1 MFENMK
7 YENFG
12 AAVNPKMMGAM
23 NLHKALGDTPLDF
36 FVMTSSISAVL
47 GNPGQTNY
55 SAGNSFL
62 DALAWYRN
70 QHDLVAT
77 SIALPMVLDVGVV
90 AENENIETSLS
101 RKGMYGI
108 DETEMLRG
116 FETAMTQPKPNIDE
130 PARIGSAQ
138 IILGLDPTYLAEAL
152 ASDDVV
158 DAYWYN
164 DARLNSI
171 RAHVSHILTSSTS
184 NTKSSGGD
192 FVGSLK
198 ATVAEGPS
206 AVIAAIAQHIMKR
219 CSSILMTDVEAFDFD
234 GKSIASYGL
243 DSMIGAELRN
253 WIFKEFGLDIGFQTL
268 LAPTLTFKALA
279 VMVGETVGVLESE
292 EGKGEGR

>member
-1 MFENMK
+1 MFENMTIEK
-7 YENFG
+7 F
-12 AAVNPKMMGAM
+12 ATAVNPKMMGAVS
-23 NLHKALGDTPLDF
+23 LHKALGNTDLDF

-62 DALAWYRN
+62 DALAWHRN
-70 QHDLVAT
+70 QNGLVAS

-108 DETEMLRG
+108 DEGEMLRG
-116 FETAMTQPKPNIDE
+116 FETAMMQPKPQAE
-130 PARIGSAQ
+130 SPAAIGNAQ
-138 IILGLDPTYLAEAL
+138 IILGLEPACLAAAL
-152 ASDDVV
+152 ASEDVT

-171 RAHVSHILTSSTS
+171 RAKVEEILKSSTS
-184 NTKSSGGD
+184 SSGSGGD

-198 ATVAEGPS
+198 ATVAEGPE
-206 AVIAAIAQHIMKR
+206 AVIQAIALHIMKR
-219 CSSILMTDVEAFDFD
+219 CSNILMTAVEDFDFD
-234 GKSIASYGL
+234 GKSIAAYGL

-253 WIFKEFGLDIGFQTL
+253 WLFKEFGLDMGFQTL
-268 LAPTLTFKALA
+268 LAPTLTFKALSTT
-279 VMVGETVGVLESE
+279 VGETLGVLQAQT
-292 EGKGEGR
+292 

>member
-1 MFENMK
+1 
-7 YENFG
+7 
-12 AAVNPKMMGAM
+12 M
-23 NLHKALGDTPLDF
+23 NLHKALGDMPLDF

-70 QHDLVAT
+70 QHGLVAS

-108 DETEMLRG
+108 GEAEMLRG
-116 FETAMTQPKPNIDE
+116 FETAMTQPKPDPDE
-130 PARIGSAQ
+130 PASIGSAQ
-138 IILGLDPTYLAEAL
+138 IILGLDPVYLAEAL
-152 ASDDVV
+152 ASEDVV

-164 DARLNSI
+164 DARLNGI
-171 RAHVSHILTSSTS
+171 RANVEDILNSSTS
-184 NTKSSGGD
+184 SAGSGGD

-198 ATVAEGPS
+198 ATVADGPD
-206 AVIAAIAQHIMKR
+206 AVIAAIARHIMKR
-219 CSSILMTDVEAFDFD
+219 CSSILMTDVEGFDFD
-234 GKSIASYGL
+234 GRSIAAYGL

-268 LAPTLTFKALA
+268 LAPTLTFKALS
-279 VMVGETVGVLESE
+279 VTVGETLGVLKMD
-292 EGKGEGR
+292 EGVGR

>member
-12 AAVNPKMMGAM
+12 AAVNPKMTGAM

-70 QHDLVAT
+70 RHGLVAS

-108 DETEMLRG
+108 DEAEMLRG
-116 FETAMTQPKPNIDE
+116 FETAMTQPKPDPDE
-130 PARIGSAQ
+130 PASIGSAQ
-138 IILGLDPTYLAEAL
+138 IILGLDPVYLAEAL
-152 ASDDVV
+152 ASEDVV

-164 DARLNSI
+164 DARLNGI
-171 RAHVSHILTSSTS
+171 RANVEDILNSSTS
-184 NTKSSGGD
+184 SAGSGGD

-198 ATVAEGPS
+198 ATVADGPD
-206 AVIAAIAQHIMKR
+206 AVIAAIARHIMKR
-219 CSSILMTDVEAFDFD
+219 CSSILMTDVEGFDFD
-234 GKSIASYGL
+234 GRSIAAYGL

-268 LAPTLTFKALA
+268 LAPTLTFKALS
-279 VMVGETVGVLESE
+279 VTVGETLGVLKMD
-292 EGKGEGR
+292 EGAGR